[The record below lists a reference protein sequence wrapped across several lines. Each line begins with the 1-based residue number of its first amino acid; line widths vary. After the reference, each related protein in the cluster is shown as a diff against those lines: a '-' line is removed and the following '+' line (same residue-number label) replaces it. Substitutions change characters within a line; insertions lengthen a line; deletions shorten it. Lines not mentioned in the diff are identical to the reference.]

1 MSEPGGFVGLG
12 SAFES
17 PERGKGHEIG
27 DPDASQP
34 ALGRKNDPD
43 LGVVVEENLPVPP
56 ARADWT
62 SVVVADRDD
71 SGQLAGSGGPGR
83 AERHQLRT
91 GAAGEVVDV
100 HRWEHAAVGRSN
112 SSAHG
117 MDAVLVGTSVGIAVD
132 RLAGKGDELLVLVGE
147 LRWSSDLKVGWSTTP
162 AKTTEHF
169 IDALGGWGR
178 RRLPQ
183 VKAPFSLCTLS
194 FGARHRH
201 RALARW
207 RVELPS
213 RAELGTPG
221 FPSNRPSGTPTG

>member
-83 AERHQLRT
+83 TERHQLRT

-147 LRWSSDLKVGWSTTP
+147 LVATVEDEPEAPAEVGVELQWRMALSSWP
-162 AKTTEHF
+162 A
-169 IDALGGWGR
+169 
-178 RRLPQ
+178 
-183 VKAPFSLCTLS
+183 SS
-194 FGARHRH
+194 GARLLE
-201 RALARW
+201 AARTAT
-207 RVELPS
+207 S
-213 RAELGTPG
+213 
-221 FPSNRPSGTPTG
+221 